1 MMWQY
6 SGAICIFCRSW
17 SLQKR
22 RPSISTVVWTLDDL
36 PPHSGIQPRRNNLF
50 LIQVSLLKWFWNAF
64 IVNRHILYIALHCC
78 YKKHISEVWCLHT
91 FYPMKIAYWREGKWC
106 VCVRACTHTHTHTHT
121 LIHSP
126 VYALVMFQKVWH
138 KLNFVQVGICYK
150 SAQVCM
156 CMQGSSVEIQTATH
170 WNLFFHSTTALP
182 LCYSPALFLH
192 QLYLKICCFFF

>member
-1 MMWQY
+1 MFCIINLIDKALMMWQY

-106 VCVRACTHTHTHTHT
+106 VCVCARVHTHTHTHTHT
-121 LIHSP
+121 YSLPSVCISCVP
-126 VYALVMFQKVWH
+126 EGL
-138 KLNFVQVGICYK
+138 
-150 SAQVCM
+150 AQVEFCA
-156 CMQGSSVEIQTATH
+156 G
-170 WNLFFHSTTALP
+170 WNLL
-182 LCYSPALFLH
+182 
-192 QLYLKICCFFF
+192 